1 MPRDSAFS
9 PRSREQSSRT
19 LNGWGKPPPE
29 LAEGWGKPPP
39 EPAAQSAELASEP
52 AATELAPPFS
62 ATQPKRPRNPWS
74 LMIRMPSVWV
84 SASFHVVP
92 ASRSVMIT
100 TSFGAIIHVVC
111 VQTCSVDFVRGFG
124 KGRALVNNAPV
135 DAALGAAL
143 DAADVDAAD
152 VALDVVAFLR
162 RRWMAP
168 SDPPTL
174 PSLGLSFSSSSAS
187 LELGL
192 GLLGH

>member
-29 LAEGWGKPPP
+29 LAEGWGTPPP
-39 EPAAQSAELASEP
+39 EPAAQSDELASEP

-92 ASRSVMIT
+92 ASCSVVIT
-100 TSFGAIIHVVC
+100 TSFGVIIHVVC
-111 VQTCSVDFVRGFG
+111 VQTCSVDFVRGFGRGFATTCSVDVRGFG

-143 DAADVDAAD
+143 DAAGVDAAD
-152 VALDVVAFLR
+152 VALDVVPFLR
-162 RRWMAP
+162 RRWI
-168 SDPPTL
+168 S
-174 PSLGLSFSSSSAS
+174 SL
-187 LELGL
+187 
-192 GLLGH
+192 